1 MPAERLSYVVAADR
15 RTVAGLLRDA
25 AVSAPA
31 LAAAGHRFSSDTRL
45 LAPGDQVRLAVRG
58 VPWLPVRFPAVTVV
72 DEVSPSRISTSLVR
86 GPLHALTHL
95 TELVDV
101 PTGARVTDTLTWH
114 APVGLLGDPLVVR
127 PLLRGVLT
135 ARAAGLT
142 SAVAGV
148 AGARI
153 VVATALI
160 DGGRLLA
167 AQRTRPEALAGRWEL
182 PGGSVEPGED
192 EADAVVRECKEEL
205 GADVEPCGR
214 LGTDL
219 PIDAGLLRV
228 HLARLRTGSP
238 MPEALGHAAVRWVA
252 SSQLDAL
259 PWVDA
264 DRAVLHDLRAVL
276 SPGLP

>member
-45 LAPGDQVRLAVRG
+45 LAPGNQVRLAVRG
-58 VPWLPVRFPAVTVV
+58 VPWLPVRLPAVTVV
-72 DEVSPSRISTSLVR
+72 DEVSPARIATSLVS
-86 GPLHALTHL
+86 GPLHTLTHV
-95 TELVDV
+95 TELVHV
-101 PTGARVTDTLTWH
+101 PAGTRVTDTLTWR
-114 APVGLLGDPLVVR
+114 APLGLLGDPLVVR

-148 AGARI
+148 AGARV

-160 DGGRLLA
+160 DDGRLLA
-167 AQRTRPEALAGRWEL
+167 AQRTRPETLAGRWEL

-205 GADVEPCGR
+205 GADVEACGR

-219 PIDAGLLRV
+219 PIDSGLLRV
-228 HLARLRTGSP
+228 HLARLRPGSS
-238 MPEALGHAAVRWVA
+238 MPEALEHAALRWVA
-252 SSQLDAL
+252 PSELDAL

-264 DRAVLHDLRAVL
+264 DRAVIHDLKAAL
-276 SPGLP
+276 S